1 MSNKI
6 NLGVYGACGRM
17 GRRVVQLAADDPQLK
32 ITGAYEF
39 PDHPN
44 LRQDIG
50 ELCGIGPIKVP
61 VHAEIG
67 LEPLNVVIDFSTPEG
82 TMLALKSCVARRI
95 PLLVAATGHSPAQMK
110 DIRAA
115 AHETA
120 VMKAPNLSLAM
131 NLLMQLLSTTAAAL
145 KEQDF
150 DVEIIEKH
158 HRFKKDAPSG
168 TALHLADIIQRA
180 MGQTKLRHGREGLVG
195 ERLRE
200 EIGIHAVRTGDNVG
214 EHNVL
219 FSTLGETLELTH
231 RAHSR
236 DCYVRG
242 ALQAARFLASRP
254 PGWYEMKEVLGF

>member
-1 MSNKI
+1 
-6 NLGVYGACGRM
+6 M
-17 GRRVVQLAADDPQLK
+17 GRRVIQLASDDPNFKVVGAYELADHPQLK
-32 ITGAYEF
+32 
-39 PDHPN
+39 
-44 LRQDIG
+44 QDIG
-50 ELCGIGPIKVP
+50 EWCGMGSAKVF
-61 VHAEIG
+61 VSDQIQ
-67 LEPLNVVIDFSTPEG
+67 LEPLQVVIDFSTPEG
-82 TMLALKSCVARRI
+82 TMQALKTCMARRI
-95 PLLVAATGHSPAQMK
+95 PLLVATTGHSPAEMK
-110 DIRAA
+110 EIRAA
-115 AHETA
+115 SHETA
-120 VMKAPNLSLAM
+120 IMKAPNLSLAM
-131 NLLMQLLSTTAAAL
+131 NLLMQLLATTAKAL
-145 KEQDF
+145 QSQDF

-195 ERLRE
+195 ERPRE

-242 ALQAARFLASRP
+242 ALHAAKFLASRG
-254 PGWYEMKEVLGF
+254 PGWYEMREVLGF